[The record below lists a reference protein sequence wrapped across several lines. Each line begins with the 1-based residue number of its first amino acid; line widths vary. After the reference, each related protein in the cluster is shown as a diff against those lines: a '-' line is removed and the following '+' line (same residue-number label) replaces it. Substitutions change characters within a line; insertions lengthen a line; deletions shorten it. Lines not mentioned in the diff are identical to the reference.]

1 MTSARGAITYNLV
14 VVNEWAEVA
23 DTAVKV
29 GAGVMLGGMS
39 AWLLDAA
46 RDRRERRRREE
57 DLRRTLLIDPIVK
70 FLDDLM
76 AAIGEVYWASI
87 DGKPPRLEEKMMFF
101 RERQGAVDARITALH
116 DAVLE
121 EKWPALCRKVIE
133 VRIRVDRK
141 DLGEAYDKMKEAFVL
156 GAEVLQ
162 RLIPRR

>member
-1 MTSARGAITYNLV
+1 LV

-39 AWLLDAA
+39 AWLLNAA

-57 DLRRTLLIDPIVK
+57 DLRRTILVDPIIK

-101 RERQGAVDARITALH
+101 RERQGAVDARIAALH

-121 EKWPALCRKVIE
+121 ER
-133 VRIRVDRK
+133 
-141 DLGEAYDKMKEAFVL
+141 
-156 GAEVLQ
+156 
-162 RLIPRR
+162 